1 MIYLSQELTS
11 KDQQLKSQT
20 AVSIQDD
27 DNFKNTEKIRLVF

>member
-27 DNFKNTEKIRLVF
+27 DNLKNTEKIRLVF